1 MSSKHKITPFAS
13 TSFADWPWA
22 SLSVPWWHTN
32 WQFHCSTWV
41 NNGRFFRLMVF
52 VATSVVF
59 RFGGSGG
66 GASSV
71 ATSWPEGRAISSVGS
86 KLSPDSTS
94 VSLVTWFSELDDG
107 SSLST
112 WNVLSPNWNSYSSHN
127 QRNKLFR
134 RGFRKQEFSV
144 DKKFRKLRLT
154 DWLNQSTN
162 RTLRGHPFI
171 NYTNF

>member
-1 MSSKHKITPFAS
+1 MGWPTNEQPRRPHFLSQVVSRTNVSFRFRFVYRDGTWTGSSI
-13 TSFADWPWA
+13 
-22 SLSVPWWHTN
+22 V
-32 WQFHCSTWV
+32 TWV

-71 ATSWPEGRAISSVGS
+71 ATSWPEERAIFSVGS

-94 VSLVTWFSELDDG
+94 VSVVTWFSELDDG

-112 WNVLSPNWNSYSSHN
+112 WNVCPQIEIHTHNIISRISY
-127 QRNKLFR
+127 LEDTFR
-134 RGFRKQEFSV
+134 MPIRMA
-144 DKKFRKLRLT
+144 
-154 DWLNQSTN
+154 
-162 RTLRGHPFI
+162 FI
-171 NYTNF
+171 QPIL